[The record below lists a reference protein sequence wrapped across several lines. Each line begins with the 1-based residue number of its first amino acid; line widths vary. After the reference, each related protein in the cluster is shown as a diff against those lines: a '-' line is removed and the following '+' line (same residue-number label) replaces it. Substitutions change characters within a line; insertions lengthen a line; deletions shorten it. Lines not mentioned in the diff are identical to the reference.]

1 MMRGSNL
8 QDNSGSKD
16 DFMRLQVYLAKCGV
30 ASRRS
35 AEKIIAEGRV
45 SVNGE
50 TIVQMGAKV
59 SLNDAV
65 AVDGKIVKPE
75 KNKRYVLL
83 YKPTGYVCSMSDEQG
98 RPTAAD
104 LLKEQFSER
113 LYNVG
118 RLDMFSQGLII
129 FTNDGDF
136 AKKLSHPS
144 SEIEKEY
151 IVESSL
157 PIPEELPVKFCH
169 GMRVEG
175 VFYKARSAEL
185 LNSHR
190 MKVVLVEGKN
200 REIRRVFDSMDVHIR
215 KLARVRI
222 ACINANKM
230 RAGEFRELSSKE
242 VQSLLALCE
251 DKNKDG
257 EDYDSGY

>member
-1 MMRGSNL
+1 MRGSNL

-104 LLKEQFSER
+104 LLKDRIYLLTLQTKYAIITIYVCKESEQ
-113 LYNVG
+113 L
-118 RLDMFSQGLII
+118 
-129 FTNDGDF
+129 
-136 AKKLSHPS
+136 
-144 SEIEKEY
+144 
-151 IVESSL
+151 
-157 PIPEELPVKFCH
+157 
-169 GMRVEG
+169 
-175 VFYKARSAEL
+175 
-185 LNSHR
+185 
-190 MKVVLVEGKN
+190 
-200 REIRRVFDSMDVHIR
+200 
-215 KLARVRI
+215 
-222 ACINANKM
+222 
-230 RAGEFRELSSKE
+230 
-242 VQSLLALCE
+242 
-251 DKNKDG
+251 
-257 EDYDSGY
+257 